1 MPALAPSSP
10 KFRHFMASPIKSAF
24 LQVHSWVGLVI
35 SLVLG
40 LMGITGA
47 MLAFEDEIVAALN
60 TGVARVDPRP
70 APVLTPD
77 ALVAKL
83 QADAGAAKVG
93 GLTLSSEPGA
103 AVRIRFARGENGD
116 RAQVYADPYDGH
128 VVSEVHGAEFFAT
141 LRSLHRW
148 LLLPGGGSGYGRWI
162 TGIAVLGLLFLLVTG
177 IVVRWPRRNTV
188 KVWLKPHVAGRGRA
202 LWFSLH
208 SVFGTWVL
216 AVYIVTVLTGMWWS
230 FDWYKDGATWLLS
243 SKPAATARG
252 PRPGR
257 TGATEATPAISLDP
271 VWSAFLADQG
281 SRYET
286 ATMILPNGAGTQV
299 RLRSVAK
306 DAPHDEARDE
316 FRIDGASGRIVS
328 ADRYADKTFGEK
340 ILAGVLYIHRGAFLG
355 LPGRILFMIA
365 AAMMPFFTVTG
376 FILYFS
382 RRRLRAMSKPSRS
395 HQRAAGM
402 VPGE

>member
-1 MPALAPSSP
+1 
-10 KFRHFMASPIKSAF
+10 MASPIKSAF

-60 TGVARVDPRP
+60 TDVARVDPRP

-77 ALVAKL
+77 ALVARL

-103 AVRIRFARGENGD
+103 AVRIRFARNESGD
-116 RAQVYADPYDGH
+116 RAQVYVDPYDGH

-148 LLLPGGGSGYGRWI
+148 LLLPGGGNGYGRWI

-177 IVVRWPRRNTV
+177 IVVRWPRRASSA
-188 KVWLKPHVAGRGRA
+188 KMWLKPNFAGRGRA

-208 SVFGTWVL
+208 SVFGTWIL
-216 AVYIVTVLTGMWWS
+216 AVYCVTVLTGMWWS

-243 SKPAATARG
+243 SKPAVATKAAKA
-252 PRPGR
+252 PGAKKGEGKASEGKASDA
-257 TGATEATPAISLDP
+257 GAQALSLDR
-271 VWSAFLADQG
+271 VWTTFLADQG

-286 ATMILPNGAGTQV
+286 VSLLLPNGAGTVV
-299 RLRSVAK
+299 RVRSVAK
-306 DAPHDEARDE
+306 DAPHEEARDE
-316 FRIDGASGRIVS
+316 FRIDGANGRIVS
-328 ADRYADKTFGEK
+328 ADRYADKAAGDR
-340 ILAGVLYIHRGAFLG
+340 ILSGVLYIHRGAFLG

-382 RRRLRAMSKPSRS
+382 RRKLRAMSKPSRN

>member
-1 MPALAPSSP
+1 
-10 KFRHFMASPIKSAF
+10 MASPIKSAF

-60 TGVARVDPRP
+60 THVAHVDPRP

-77 ALVAKL
+77 ALVAAL
-83 QADAGAAKVG
+83 QAEAGAARVG
-93 GLTLSSEPGA
+93 GLTLSNEPGA

-116 RAQVYADPYDGH
+116 RAQVYVDPYDGR
-128 VVSEVHGAEFFAT
+128 VVSVVHGAEFFAT

-148 LLLPGGGSGYGRWI
+148 LLLPGGGNGYGRWI
-162 TGIAVLGLLFLLVTG
+162 TGIAVLGLFFLLVTG

-188 KVWLKPHVAGRGRA
+188 TTWLKPNVASRGRA

-208 SVFGTWVL
+208 SVLGTWVL
-216 AVYIVTVLTGMWWS
+216 AVYCVTVLTGMWWS

-243 SKPAATARG
+243 SKPAPAAKAARAPGQKKSDGKAPEAAATL
-252 PRPGR
+252 
-257 TGATEATPAISLDP
+257 SLDR
-271 VWSAFLADQG
+271 VWTAFLADQG

-286 ATMILPNGAGTQV
+286 ASLLLPNGGGTMV
-299 RLRSVAK
+299 RIRSVAK
-306 DAPHDEARDE
+306 DAPHEEARDE
-316 FRIDGASGRIVS
+316 FRIDGASGRVIS

-340 ILAGVLYIHRGAFLG
+340 ILTGVLYIHRGAFLG

-365 AAMMPFFTVTG
+365 AALMPFFTVTG

-382 RRRLRAMSKPSRS
+382 RRKLRATSKPSRS
-395 HQRAAGM
+395 HRRATGL
-402 VPGE
+402 VPGK